1 LPVRPVCRSL
11 PFLKKTLLIAG
22 DSGKIMLPQALG
34 ISHWVL
40 IPLCIL
46 AGLLF
51 FYWLEKKGL

>member
-1 LPVRPVCRSL
+1 
-11 PFLKKTLLIAG
+11 LKKTLLIAG